1 MFANAEMETE
11 EGDTIK
17 GNEHHSGSA
26 SAHESSTMPSEWVS
40 RDARG
45 EITDVDEPSE
55 NDGAVAT
62 DICPDGSAEDIVGFS
77 IGQEQLR
84 MKSPTTPAYEKVRAL
99 DQSKGYFNLDAEEE
113 EIDQGADV
121 SEIHH
126 NHGKDSCPSRNALGD
141 KAPVSPTYPH
151 PSYTTPP
158 QASSRSNTSKSILKD
173 GLGSRTRRA
182 SAGANGM
189 VGTLKKM
196 LPELPSIPFSKAPS
210 LPNFGFWTRSKEEHQ
225 LNRPKRS
232 GTMFARGNLPWASP
246 APPPDRVVSTTELM
260 QSPTRESG
268 SRSGDIPAEKDH
280 ADEGAER
287 SPRYGLHQLHVPPW
301 NGPNPRLLRRAT
313 SESSLFMRHELER
326 STTQDDAEKWASV
339 SEQINSRFK
348 AITDS
353 FQDSAIRRMPKMPSA
368 SLGSFKPS
376 LQQSDSD
383 TVGAHT
389 RRNLDIAYSN
399 AQPDYHI
406 QNKSTPHAGK
416 PTKHAHPILSRA
428 VADLRGD
435 VVTLGGYRGSILRSA
450 KPPHKQLWVPVKV
463 RRTGS
468 DEREVPSTHCVTD
481 LSFIRLA

>member
-17 GNEHHSGSA
+17 GNEHHSGPA

-45 EITDVDEPSE
+45 EITDVEEPSE

-62 DICPDGSAEDIVGFS
+62 DTCPDGSAEDIVGFS

-99 DQSKGYFNLDAEEE
+99 DQSKGYFNLDGEED

-141 KAPVSPTYPH
+141 KAPASPTNPH
-151 PSYTTPP
+151 PPCTAPS
-158 QASSRSNTSKSILKD
+158 QASRSNTSKSILKD

-182 SAGANGM
+182 SSGANGM

-196 LPELPSIPFSKAPS
+196 LPDLPSIPFSKAPS
-210 LPNFGFWTRSKEEHQ
+210 LPNFGFWMRSKEEYP

-232 GTMFARGNLPWASP
+232 GTLFARA
-246 APPPDRVVSTTELM
+246 PDRAVSTTELM

-268 SRSGDIPAEKDH
+268 SLCGDIPAEKDR
-280 ADEGAER
+280 ADKGAER

-326 STTQDDAEKWASV
+326 STTQDDTEKWASV

-376 LQQSDSD
+376 LQ
-383 TVGAHT
+383 
-389 RRNLDIAYSN
+389 
-399 AQPDYHI
+399 
-406 QNKSTPHAGK
+406 
-416 PTKHAHPILSRA
+416 
-428 VADLRGD
+428 
-435 VVTLGGYRGSILRSA
+435 
-450 KPPHKQLWVPVKV
+450 
-463 RRTGS
+463 
-468 DEREVPSTHCVTD
+468 
-481 LSFIRLA
+481 